1 MRQISRVEM
10 KRRNWHV
17 SSDPVVKMTAW
28 ENKRTG
34 KTEMVPEGI
43 DPGWDTNPGK
53 NRREN
58 LDKYMRGKLA
68 EADPKIAE
76 AARKDLAEY
85 QKGETA

>member
-1 MRQISRVEM
+1 
-10 KRRNWHV
+10 
-17 SSDPVVKMTAW
+17 
-28 ENKRTG
+28 
-34 KTEMVPEGI
+34 MVPEGI
-43 DPGWDTNPGK
+43 DPGWNTNPGK

-85 QKGETA
+85 QKGENA